1 MKTKNEQTEQNNH
14 AAPMYLNRVTL
25 VGFIAD
31 KADQHD
37 GFAILRLATK
47 VSWKDKTSGEW
58 QSHTDWHR
66 VIAWNG
72 LAEAVKDYGKG
83 DHVIVEGSL
92 RSGEYDREV
101 QVVGAG
107 KAVVSTKT
115 WEIRARA
122 IRKLDRKPKAESQP
136 KAEDKPKAKKKAA

>member
-1 MKTKNEQTEQNNH
+1 MKTKNEKTEQKNN
-14 AAPMYLNRVTL
+14 AAPAYLNRVTL
-25 VGFIAD
+25 VGFLAD

-72 LAEAVKDYGKG
+72 LAEAVKTFGKG
-83 DHVIVEGSL
+83 DHVMVEGEL
-92 RSGEYDREV
+92 RTSRYAREFEV
-101 QVVGAG
+101 DGG
-107 KAVVSTKT
+107 KVLTVMMNTF
-115 WEIRARA
+115 EIRARA
-122 IRKLDRKPKAESQP
+122 IRKLDRKKAQQP
-136 KAEDKPKAKKKAA
+136 KSKKGGAA